1 MHRDEIHGVNSNREA
16 RQMHRQVMLPNT
28 SPNVRVC
35 IVVGEGGAG
44 TDFPSPGG
52 GDRLSRALSVCVCV
66 CVCVCVEG
74 RVRGQMCQ
82 GRGVND
88 FGAMTVNLI
97 PMDHWTP
104 CWIEQDVVAACTS
117 N

>member
-1 MHRDEIHGVNSNREA
+1 
-16 RQMHRQVMLPNT
+16 MHRQVMLPNT

-35 IVVGEGGAG
+35 IVVGKGGAG

-66 CVCVCVEG
+66 CMCVCVCVEG

-104 CWIEQDVVAACTS
+104 CWIKQDFVAACTS